1 MDQNQVKQAL
11 LEIIDSNT
19 RKGRKWF
26 FPKNVDNQY
35 KIFMNMT
42 FKELA
47 MFVLPSFVLSAL
59 IAFIPPYGSTFFWLI
74 KSALIVT
81 ILVLPVFYVNYR
93 PVKYRENIR
102 AKDFFKEF
110 VDYYKRRKTYFVKP
124 KDRSIIK

>member
-1 MDQNQVKQAL
+1 MEQDQIKQAL
-11 LEIIDSNT
+11 LDLIDSNS

-47 MFVLPSFVLSAL
+47 MYVAPAFVLSGL
-59 IAFIPPYGSTFFWLI
+59 IAIIPPYSSVFFWLI

-93 PVKYRENIR
+93 PVKFRENIR
-102 AKDFFKEF
+102 AKDFFKECLH
-110 VDYYKRRKTYFVKP
+110 YYKRKKVYFVKP